1 MFAIERPSFRV
12 TCRLAPG
19 DQTAWI
25 QIVYAAPRSV
35 LARPIV
41 QVLARRDAQKSLVYT
56 EAAPASSRPVSDDA
70 SFAQAVLAG
79 LNATRAQAG
88 LAPVR
93 LAKAQSATAGR
104 VVRQYFS
111 AAGPSGLGDAAPGA
125 FDDMNTI
132 ALGLMAGWQVAG
144 TIRDGTFV
152 SILVPHT
159 RDAGRWVDSALAMPI
174 GRDAL
179 MVPEIEEVALG
190 SAFFSDPQGIGAIAC
205 GYRFHHSNDH
215 TADVNHLLQ
224 RVTAARQRMH
234 LPAPVRL
241 QGMDAA
247 LRRELTRVQEG
258 ERTPM
263 TALQAS
269 LEEATGRFK
278 ASSRGIVVEATS
290 LDALEIPAEVLS
302 QANLQ
307 LEIGVTHYKPPGAA
321 WAQLV
326 IIVVYITPEGVAI

>member
-1 MFAIERPSFRV
+1 
-12 TCRLAPG
+12 
-19 DQTAWI
+19 
-25 QIVYAAPRSV
+25 
-35 LARPIV
+35 
-41 QVLARRDAQKSLVYT
+41 
-56 EAAPASSRPVSDDA
+56 
-70 SFAQAVLAG
+70 
-79 LNATRAQAG
+79 
-88 LAPVR
+88 
-93 LAKAQSATAGR
+93 
-104 VVRQYFS
+104 
-111 AAGPSGLGDAAPGA
+111 
-125 FDDMNTI
+125 
-132 ALGLMAGWQVAG
+132 
-144 TIRDGTFV
+144 
-152 SILVPHT
+152 
-159 RDAGRWVDSALAMPI
+159 
-174 GRDAL
+174 
-179 MVPEIEEVALG
+179 EEVALG

-241 QGMDAA
+241 PGMDAA

-263 TALQAS
+263 TALHAS

-278 ASSRGIVVEATS
+278 ASSRGIVVAATS

-321 WAQLV
+321 W
-326 IIVVYITPEGVAI
+326 